1 MVGCRANFKGY
12 TMRGIR
18 AVTVLALLAAC
29 GGTPKQDPM
38 LDQGRLY
45 TDWLLKGRFEQL
57 YAKFSPEMRK
67 TFPSVAEL
75 SSFVSATTA
84 ELGAQ
89 RGEPVERVT
98 TLGDTR
104 VYTRTAAFERAT
116 RPVEVQWTVDRSGQV
131 TGLLVH
137 DVPGDSAAAAGP
149 PDTTAR

>member
-18 AVTVLALLAAC
+18 AVTVLTLLAAC

-38 LDQGRLY
+38 IDQGRTY
-45 TDWLLKGRFEQL
+45 TDWLLNGRLEEL

-67 TFPSVAEL
+67 TFSSVAEL
-75 SSFVSATTA
+75 SSFVSATTT

-98 TLGDTR
+98 TMGQTR
-104 VYTRTAAFERAT
+104 VYTRTAQFERAS
-116 RPVEVQWTVDRSGQV
+116 RPVEVQWTLDPAGQV

-137 DVPGDSAAAAGP
+137 DVPADAGAVSP
-149 PDTTAR
+149 ADTTSR

>member
-38 LDQGRLY
+38 REQGRLY
-45 TDWLLKGRFEQL
+45 TDWLLNGRLEQL

-84 ELGAQ
+84 GLGAQ
-89 RGEPVERVT
+89 RGEAVERVT
-98 TLGDTR
+98 AMGDTR
-104 VYTRTAAFERAT
+104 VYTRTAAFERAP
-116 RPVEVQWTVDRSGQV
+116 RPVEVQWALDRSGQV

>member
-38 LDQGRLY
+38 REQGRLY
-45 TDWLLKGRFEQL
+45 TDWLLNGRLEQL

-84 ELGAQ
+84 GLGAQ
-89 RGEPVERVT
+89 HGEAVERVT
-98 TLGDTR
+98 AMGDTR
-104 VYTRTAAFERAT
+104 VYTRTAAFERAP
-116 RPVEVQWTVDRSGQV
+116 RPVEVQWALDRSGQV

>member
-38 LDQGRLY
+38 REQGRLY
-45 TDWLLKGRFEQL
+45 TDWLLNGRLEQL

-84 ELGAQ
+84 GLGAQ
-89 RGEPVERVT
+89 RGEAVERVT
-98 TLGDTR
+98 AMGDTR
-104 VYTRTAAFERAT
+104 VYTRTAAFERAP
-116 RPVEVQWTVDRSGQV
+116 RPVEVQWALDRSGQV

-149 PDTTAR
+149 PDTTAQ

>member
-1 MVGCRANFKGY
+1 
-12 TMRGIR
+12 MRGIR

-38 LDQGRLY
+38 REQGRLY
-45 TDWLLKGRFEQL
+45 TDWLLNGRLEQL

-84 ELGAQ
+84 GLGAQ
-89 RGEPVERVT
+89 RGEAVERVT
-98 TLGDTR
+98 AMGDTR
-104 VYTRTAAFERAT
+104 VYTRTAAFERAP
-116 RPVEVQWTVDRSGQV
+116 RPVEVQWALDRSGQV

>member
-38 LDQGRLY
+38 IAQGRIY
-45 TDWLLKGRFEQL
+45 TDWLLNGRLEQL

-67 TFPSVAEL
+67 TFSSVAEL

-84 ELGAQ
+84 ELGPE
-89 RGEPVERVT
+89 RGEPVERMAT
-98 TLGDTR
+98 MGTTR
-104 VYTRTAAFERAT
+104 VYTRTARFERAS
-116 RPVEVQWTVDRSGQV
+116 RPVEVQWTLDPSGQV

-137 DVPGDSAAAAGP
+137 DVPADSGSARPA
-149 PDTTAR
+149 DTTAP

>member
-12 TMRGIR
+12 IMRGIR
-18 AVTVLALLAAC
+18 AVTVLTLLAAC

-38 LDQGRLY
+38 IDQGRTY
-45 TDWLLKGRFEQL
+45 TDWLLNGRLEQL

-67 TFPSVAEL
+67 TFSSVAEL

-98 TLGDTR
+98 TMGDTHI
-104 VYTRTAAFERAT
+104 YTRTAQFERAS
-116 RPVEVQWTVDRSGQV
+116 RPVEVQWTLNPSGEV

-137 DVPGDSAAAAGP
+137 DVPAESGAARPA
-149 PDTTAR
+149 DTTAR